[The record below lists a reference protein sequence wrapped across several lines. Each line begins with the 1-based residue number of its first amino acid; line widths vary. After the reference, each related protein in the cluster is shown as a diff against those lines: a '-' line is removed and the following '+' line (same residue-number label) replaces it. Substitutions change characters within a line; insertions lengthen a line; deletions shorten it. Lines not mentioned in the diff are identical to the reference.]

1 MDLNYLYHRYGISL
15 QMAEN
20 AACDCSRIVHQKLAD
35 GYAVQIED
43 AKLHGTA
50 EAALG

>member
-20 AACDCSRIVHQKLAD
+20 AGCQSSRGVHRKLAEA
-35 GYAVQIED
+35 YAAQI
-43 AKLHGTA
+43 A
-50 EAALG
+50 EAKMHGSASAA